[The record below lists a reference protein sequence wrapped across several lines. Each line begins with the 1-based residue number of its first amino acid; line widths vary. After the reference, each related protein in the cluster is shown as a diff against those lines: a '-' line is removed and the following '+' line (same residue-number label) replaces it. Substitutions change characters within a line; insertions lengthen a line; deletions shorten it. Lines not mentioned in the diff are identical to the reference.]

1 MKPAEA
7 LRPAAPKQG
16 KRCVFEKLPFWD
28 KLGFNTQYN
37 LRDISR
43 AKLRVLMGIIGT
55 AVGMLLM
62 VYGAACNLLVDDMV
76 DLNFQKIQ
84 PAAYQMKLSQDV
96 SLKKVDDLAEKVSG
110 ELIMSDQIEIAK
122 KPNASSDQKK
132 KESLTVLEGKGLYNI
147 VDTKQKVI
155 HLSKGCVGLSRK
167 LSADMGLKVGD
178 TFYWHIYSQN
188 EWYKAKV
195 GVIYQSTETQGITYL
210 REDFEKTGVQ
220 FTPSMLF
227 SNEDLTVYDN
237 LDYVTGVS
245 SKKDMEAAYRT
256 GMEAVNMMVVMT
268 LVFSTILIVVVL
280 YNSGNLSFHER
291 VKEFATLKV
300 LGLQSAQIRKIL
312 SIQNIW
318 LSVIGIL
325 LGAPLGKVSLNAMMN
340 SNGENFDYNL
350 MIHPS
355 SYIASG
361 ILVLVVSMLVS
372 FMFSKRIKNLDMVES
387 LKGAE

>member
-1 MKPAEA
+1 M
-7 LRPAAPKQG
+7 
-16 KRCVFEKLPFWD
+16 
-28 KLGFNTQYN
+28 
-37 LRDISR
+37 
-43 AKLRVLMGIIGT
+43 
-55 AVGMLLM
+55 
-62 VYGAACNLLVDDMV
+62 
-76 DLNFQKIQ
+76 
-84 PAAYQMKLSQDV
+84 
-96 SLKKVDDLAEKVSG
+96 
-110 ELIMSDQIEIAK
+110 
-122 KPNASSDQKK
+122 
-132 KESLTVLEGKGLYNI
+132 EGKGLYNI

-167 LSADMGLKVGD
+167 LSTDMGLKVGD

-227 SNEDLTVYDN
+227 SNKDLTVYDN

-256 GMEAVNMMVVMT
+256 GMEAVNMMVVMM